1 MRLSATMRD
10 HACALALALVM
21 MAGAC
26 TGDGRAAPASTHA
39 LRQTARWPVLA
50 TPIAFSPDGAH
61 WVGAVGNELVEH
73 DGAHAVRRWK
83 VSVRG
88 HDDTIVALP
97 GGRWLAGRYVLERDG
112 QVSWDGHSWGHR
124 YGRFGS
130 TKALAISDD
139 GRVAIANG
147 ADSPST
153 CLCDRD
159 RGTGGSSDGA
169 LVRLTFREGAI
180 VERELRRHGGERFQV
195 AASPT
200 TLAVISGSTLEL
212 WPATGDGAATVVPL
226 GHGHSLEHPQ
236 WIGDR
241 YLLATQFVAIDRTD
255 IVVLDR
261 ERGFTPAWTWPV
273 TGTVRAIAVRP
284 RPDGSEPG
292 ELAIAFSNYRARTTV
307 EVDQRRVAIRAL
319 DGTVRAEVDLP
330 GHPIALAW
338 SPRGDALLV
347 ATNGVTRAEEAV
359 TRFAVR

>member
-1 MRLSATMRD
+1 MRD
-10 HACALALALVM
+10 LTRVLALVV

-26 TGDGRAAPASTHA
+26 AGDGRAAPDATA
-39 LRQTARWPVLA
+39 QGLRQTARWPVLA
-50 TPIAFSPDGAH
+50 SPIAFTSDGAH
-61 WVGAVGNELVEH
+61 WVGAIGNELVEH
-73 DGAHAVRRWK
+73 VGARAVRRWP
-83 VSVRG
+83 VSARG
-88 HDDTIVALP
+88 YDDTILALP
-97 GGRWLAGRYVLERDG
+97 GGRWLAGRYVVERDG
-112 QVSWDGHSWGHR
+112 KVSWDGHSWGHR

-130 TKALAISDD
+130 TKAIAVSPD
-139 GRVAIANG
+139 GRVAIADG

-159 RGTGGSSDGA
+159 RGTAGSSDGA
-169 LVRLTFREGAI
+169 LVRLTFREGAV

-200 TLAVISGSTLEL
+200 TLAAISSATLEL

-226 GHGHSLEHPQ
+226 GHGHGLEHPQ

-241 YLLATQFVAIDRTD
+241 YLLATHFVAIDRTD

-261 ERGFTPAWTWPV
+261 ERGFAPAWTWPV

-284 RPDGSEPG
+284 SPDGGEPG
-292 ELAIAFSNYRARTTV
+292 ELAIAFSNYRARATV

>member
-1 MRLSATMRD
+1 MRFFPTMRD
-10 HACALALALVM
+10 LARALALVM

-50 TPIAFSPDGAH
+50 TPIAFTSDGAH
-61 WVGAVGNELVEH
+61 WVGAVGDELVEH
-73 DGAHAVRRWK
+73 DGARAVRRWK

-88 HDDTIVALP
+88 YDDTIVALP
-97 GGRWLAGRYVLERDG
+97 GGRWLAGRYFLERDG
-112 QVSWDGHSWGHR
+112 KVSWDGHSWGHH

-130 TKALAISDD
+130 TKALAVSPD

-159 RGTGGSSDGA
+159 RGTGGSNDGA

-180 VERELRRHGGERFQV
+180 VEHELMRHRGERFEL

-200 TLAVISGSTLEL
+200 TLAALSGSTLSL
-212 WPATGDGAATVVPL
+212 WPTTGDDAATVVQL
-226 GHGHSLEHPQ
+226 DGSSLEHPQ
-236 WIGDR
+236 WVGDR
-241 YLLATQFVAIDRTD
+241 YLLVTRYVLPERTD
-255 IVVLDR
+255 LVLLDR
-261 ERGFTPAWTWPV
+261 ERGFTPAWTWPIE
-273 TGTVRAIAVRP
+273 GTIRAIAVRP
-284 RPDGSEPG
+284 NPSGAPA
-292 ELAIAFSNYRARTTV
+292 ELAIAFTSYRARTTV
-307 EVDQRRVAIRAL
+307 ELDVRRVAIRAL
-319 DGTVRAEVDLP
+319 DGTVRADVDTP
-330 GHPIALAW
+330 GHPMALAW

-347 ATNGVTRAEEAV
+347 ATNGLEPGDNSV